1 MSSSEKYSD
10 TCICG
15 DWVVAVGT
23 TDSIIQHIEEFTA
36 AHANCVAADVGGE
49 EDA

>member
-23 TDSIIQHIEEFTA
+23 TEAIIRDIEEFTA
-36 AHANCVAADVGGE
+36 AHADCVAAAE
-49 EDA
+49 EDV